1 MATKYFR
8 TSAFLTKFGSRDSW
22 GDYVRAC
29 VSGSHALNIL
39 DEDGC
44 AFIVVDRNYDN
55 EYMTSTRT
63 YSLFVNAPTLGYTY
77 INSDVKN
84 QSPYPMIDTTI
95 TGTKKIDTTRPIG
108 QWSAL
113 ISFTYSKYRSGLGSW
128 AYEKTGNSLPRDFDG
143 AVWIDLSQ
151 LPYYYS
157 DDPDL
162 EEKAKKYI
170 DTGDYSGAENAEE
183 LMEQLYAIWTV
194 GYTNSNDTI
203 YSVACNCPQFYDP
216 NSRFYGLANVA
227 SIRLTCAY
235 SIGESLTTVY
245 RTNYQY
251 GDTWSGQLSKV
262 IGYDQESIANQI
274 AEKIADFM
282 NFDTLMIKFEVSVP
296 DSESDDGYTDAP
308 EGYVEFNHARVNDY
322 GFTEN
327 YTLDEIHF
335 KSGVVLDDEDSD
347 ISNPDPDKEES
358 DTETD
363 PTISDITGSGLLTKT
378 YMLTPQEAQGIGAF
392 LWGADYMT
400 NIRLLTTSPIENV
413 ISCKLFPF
421 EVTGQSANV
430 VIGNVDSL
438 TTADVIEKNVI
449 KKTSNA
455 LSVPHFYK
463 TQADNLEFLDFD
475 PYTKVEIFLPFIGIK
490 ELPTD
495 IVMGGTLKIQWFF
508 DLVCG
513 TVETHVLCNS
523 PTDRGTTNSGY
534 HTLMIFNSQCG
545 ADIPLTAQ
553 NLSQVQSAYIQN
565 AIGGGISLAS
575 GNIAGVVQSMAGA
588 VTTQY
593 HSQTHGTPSPNTTV
607 QTDLTPFIKITRP
620 FAKIQGTNNEGASDE
635 KPCKVY
641 RKLMGAPLY
650 EVYTLG
656 TLDGYSE
663 IENPQIAVAG
673 ALKEE
678 VDEINRLL
686 AEGVILTKY
695 SILGAQ

>member
-1 MATKYFR
+1 MSYQKGGQFYYSSG
-8 TSAFLTKFGSRDSW
+8 TSE
-22 GDYVRAC
+22 YVNSNFNTPN
-29 VSGSHALNIL
+29 VKG
-39 DEDGC
+39 
-44 AFIVVDRNYDN
+44 AFIVCSYYGDSTQDDIISYYLVPDDINLTCRLDWSVYANDGTL
-55 EYMTSTRT
+55 EYSEH
-63 YSLFVNAPTLGYTY
+63 
-77 INSDVKN
+77 SDVSVSPLSDFDNAYLGKVFSI
-84 QSPYPMIDTTI
+84 SPYRWSDTIPPIYDGHERWTEIGIPIFSSNVDAIDYI
-95 TGTKKIDTTRPIG
+95 ERGDT
-108 QWSAL
+108 
-113 ISFTYSKYRSGLGSW
+113 SK
-128 AYEKTGNSLPRDFDG
+128 AVNSQEFDE
-143 AVWIDLSQ
+143 V
-151 LPYYYS
+151 
-157 DDPDL
+157 
-162 EEKAKKYI
+162 
-170 DTGDYSGAENAEE
+170 
-183 LMEQLYAIWTV
+183 LYALWTV

-227 SIRLTCAY
+227 AIRLTCAY

-245 RTNYQY
+245 KTNYQY

-282 NFDTLMIKFEVSVP
+282 NFDSLMIKFEVSVP
-296 DSESDDGYTDAP
+296 DSENEDGYTDAP
-308 EGYVEFNHARVNDY
+308 EGFVEFNHARVNDY
-322 GFTEN
+322 GFTED

-347 ISNPDPDKEES
+347 ISNPDPDKEDS

-363 PTISDITGSGLLTKT
+363 PTISDVTGSGLLTKT

-413 ISCKLFPF
+413 VSCKLFPF

-449 KKTSNA
+449 KKTSNV

-463 TQADNLEFLDFD
+463 SQADNLEFLDYD

-513 TVETHVLCNS
+513 TVETHVLCDS
-523 PTDRGTTNSGY
+523 TTDRGNNNSGY
-534 HTLMIFNSQCG
+534 HTLLIFNSQCG
-545 ADIPLTAQ
+545 ADIPLTSQ
-553 NLSQVQSAYIQN
+553 NMAQVQSAYIQN
-565 AIGGGISLAS
+565 AIGGGLSLAS
-575 GNIAGVVQSMAGA
+575 GNIAGAVQSMAGA
-588 VTTQY
+588 ITTQY
-593 HSQTHGTPSPNTTV
+593 HSQTHGTPSPNTAV
-607 QTDLTPFIKITRP
+607 QTDLTPYIRITRP
-620 FAKIQGTNNEGASDE
+620 FAKLQGTNKSGASDE
-635 KPCKVY
+635 EPCKVY
-641 RKLMGAPLY
+641 KKLMGAPLY

-656 TLDGYSE
+656 SLDGYSE

-686 AEGVILTKY
+686 AEGVILSKY
-695 SILGAQ
+695 TVLGGL

>member
-1 MATKYFR
+1 MGYFQSTKDWAVKIASRDTSFLGRNGIYGWSEISLDAGTEQNPAFLYITVPRNYSDEVISQTRTWNINGNAPNGGMLKKYVISGANITEITETIEAGDYYTNTSIASATYTKYRQTIAGMNYGGNYASGDITTDMNNARCINNVSLPIFYEDDTEGVAKYITTGD
-8 TSAFLTKFGSRDSW
+8 TSNAI
-22 GDYVRAC
+22 
-29 VSGSHALNIL
+29 N
-39 DEDGC
+39 DEDLK
-44 AFIVVDRNYDN
+44 
-55 EYMTSTRT
+55 E
-63 YSLFVNAPTLGYTY
+63 P
-77 INSDVKN
+77 
-84 QSPYPMIDTTI
+84 
-95 TGTKKIDTTRPIG
+95 
-108 QWSAL
+108 
-113 ISFTYSKYRSGLGSW
+113 
-128 AYEKTGNSLPRDFDG
+128 
-143 AVWIDLSQ
+143 
-151 LPYYYS
+151 
-157 DDPDL
+157 
-162 EEKAKKYI
+162 
-170 DTGDYSGAENAEE
+170 
-183 LMEQLYAIWTV
+183 LYAIWTV

-203 YSVACNCPQFYDP
+203 YSVACNCPQFYDET
-216 NSRFYGLANVA
+216 SRFYGLANVA
-227 SIRLTCAY
+227 YIRLSCAY

-245 RTNYQY
+245 RTQFQY

-262 IGYDQESIANQI
+262 IGYDNESIANQI

-282 NFDTLMIKFEVSVP
+282 NFDTLMIKFDLVVP
-296 DSESDDGYTDAP
+296 FADSDDGYIISP
-308 EGYVEFNHARVNDY
+308 EGFVEFNHAQVNDY
-322 GFTEN
+322 GFTEDF
-327 YTLDEIHF
+327 TRDEIHF

-413 ISCKLFPF
+413 VSCKLFPF

-463 TQADNLEFLDFD
+463 NQADNLEFLDYD

-490 ELPTD
+490 ELPCD

-513 TVETHVLCNS
+513 TVETHVLCDS
-523 PTDRGTTNSGY
+523 PTDLGNNNSGY

-545 ADIPLTAQ
+545 SDIPLTSQ
-553 NLSQVQSAYIQN
+553 NMAQVQSAYIQN

-588 VTTQY
+588 ITTQY

-607 QTDLTPFIKITRP
+607 QTDLTPYIRITRP
-620 FAKIQGTNNEGASDE
+620 FAKLQGTNKAGASDE
-635 KPCKVY
+635 EPCKVY

-656 TLDGYSE
+656 TLDGYTE

-686 AEGVILTKY
+686 AEGVILSKY
-695 SILGAQ
+695 TVLGGL